1 MKYGVVVYK
10 NTDNIGDDIQSYA
23 AKCFLPSVDYVI
35 DREGLDTFQ
44 SEQSETVKAI
54 MNGWYMYSKFNW
66 PPVSCIDPLW
76 VAMHISKNDYF
87 GIGDRFLD
95 EIGGA
100 YLRHYGPIG
109 ARDETTMQM
118 LESKNIP
125 CYQSGCLTLTLPQIG
140 EIKKTEEVLLVDVD
154 PQNEKIIKTQYPNET
169 FVSITHDVDM
179 ESYHSLSIN
188 QRFSRVEM
196 LLQRYQNAKCVI
208 TSRLHCALPCLAL
221 KTPVFLIYKQEYAS
235 RIQSFLPLLHYC
247 NFENVNKYIQ
257 SDFDLG
263 NPPDNNNKYLEIRKK
278 LSSLCKNFIA
288 DESVCEPFRVSL
300 TEIHLW
306 QKKLLEKTEY
316 TLRNELS
323 AQNDWIKTLTDDKEF
338 FRVQSE
344 EKQERIKK
352 LQDWIKQLDV
362 AKSYLEKQND
372 NKDMRIAELE
382 NWCKEVTSGKDY
394 VETQWRQTQHQR
406 DEIQRKLNTL
416 LEDDKIQKIIRKK
429 GYEI

>member
-154 PQNEKIIKTQYPNET
+154 PQNEKIIKTQYPNEI

-179 ESYHSLSIN
+179 ESYHSLSID

-196 LLQRYQNAKCVI
+196 LL
-208 TSRLHCALPCLAL
+208 
-221 KTPVFLIYKQEYAS
+221 
-235 RIQSFLPLLHYC
+235 
-247 NFENVNKYIQ
+247 
-257 SDFDLG
+257 
-263 NPPDNNNKYLEIRKK
+263 
-278 LSSLCKNFIA
+278 
-288 DESVCEPFRVSL
+288 
-300 TEIHLW
+300 
-306 QKKLLEKTEY
+306 
-316 TLRNELS
+316 
-323 AQNDWIKTLTDDKEF
+323 
-338 FRVQSE
+338 
-344 EKQERIKK
+344 
-352 LQDWIKQLDV
+352 
-362 AKSYLEKQND
+362 
-372 NKDMRIAELE
+372 
-382 NWCKEVTSGKDY
+382 
-394 VETQWRQTQHQR
+394 
-406 DEIQRKLNTL
+406 
-416 LEDDKIQKIIRKK
+416 
-429 GYEI
+429 

>member
-109 ARDETTMQM
+109 ARDKTTMQM

-288 DESVCEPFRVSL
+288 DESVCEPFRASL

-416 LEDDKIQKIIRKK
+416 LEDDKIRKIIRKK

>member
-87 GIGDRFLD
+87 GIEDRFLD

-278 LSSLCKNFIA
+278 LSSLCKNFVA
-288 DESVCEPFRVSL
+288 DESVCEPFRASL

>member
-154 PQNEKIIKTQYPNET
+154 PQNEKIIKTQYPNEI

-179 ESYHSLSIN
+179 ESYHSLSID

-257 SDFDLG
+257 SDFDLC

-278 LSSLCKNFIA
+278 LSSLCKNFVA
-288 DESVCEPFRVSL
+288 DESVCEPFRASL

>member
-109 ARDETTMQM
+109 ARDATTMQM

-278 LSSLCKNFIA
+278 LSSLCTNFVA
-288 DESVCEPFRVSL
+288 EESVCEPFRASL

-316 TLRNELS
+316 ILRNELS

>member
-169 FVSITHDVDM
+169 FVSITHNVDM
-179 ESYHSLSIN
+179 ESYHALSIN

-278 LSSLCKNFIA
+278 LSSLCKNFVA
-288 DESVCEPFRVSL
+288 DESVCEPFRASL

-394 VETQWRQTQHQR
+394 VETQWRQMQHQR

>member
-278 LSSLCKNFIA
+278 LSSLCKNFVA
-288 DESVCEPFRVSL
+288 DESVCEPFRASL